1 MMITRTEQLKDTLF
15 NQRYGQ
21 EILKKSLTTERNLK
35 RQELDWITSNPDW
48 TVFTITVTFKNL
60 VPLETGRGMKLATKY
75 EYNKKVLTKIKK
87 RLCRLSN
94 YWDKVLPV
102 TDFYVY
108 EYDQTSFFKK
118 VSNNQSPHHIHGILP
133 IPNRVLHKFYNLETG
148 ELDKRLMKDLKS
160 LSKVSTFLIE
170 PLILDESE
178 SWFNYMLKDK
188 TPSDFN

>member
-1 MMITRTEQLKDTLF
+1 MMITRTEQLEDSLF

-21 EILKKSLTTERNLK
+21 EIVKKSLTTKRNLK
-35 RQELDWITSNPDW
+35 KQELEWITSNPDW
-48 TVFTITVTFKNL
+48 TTFTITVTFKNL
-60 VPLETGRGMKLATKY
+60 VPLETGQGMKLATRY

-108 EYDQTSFFKK
+108 EYDETSFFKK

-133 IPNRVLHKFYNLETG
+133 IPNRVLHKFYNIETG
-148 ELDKRLMKDLKS
+148 ELDKRLMKDLRS

-170 PLILDESE
+170 PLRLDEKD

-188 TPSDFN
+188 TLSEFN

>member
-1 MMITRTEQLKDTLF
+1 MITNTNQLKDTLH

-21 EILKKSLTTERNLK
+21 EIVKMSLMTERNLK
-35 RQELDWITSNPDW
+35 LKELDWITSNPDW

-60 VPLETGRGMKLATKY
+60 VPLETGQGMKLATKY

-94 YWDKVLPV
+94 NWDKVLPV
-102 TDFYVY
+102 TDFYIY
-108 EYDQTSFFKK
+108 EYDETSFFKK
-118 VSNNQSPHHIHGILP
+118 ISSNQSPHHIHGILP
-133 IPNRVLHKFYNLETG
+133 IPNRVLERFYNFSTG
-148 ELDKRLMKDLKS
+148 ELDKRLMKDLRS

-170 PLILDESE
+170 PLRLDEKE

-188 TPSDFN
+188 KISEIN

>member
-1 MMITRTEQLKDTLF
+1 MITRTEQLKDILF
-15 NQRYGQ
+15 NQRYAQ
-21 EILKKSLTTERNLK
+21 EILKKYLTTERNLK

-60 VPLETGRGMKLATKY
+60 VPLETGQGMKLATKY

-148 ELDKRLMKDLKS
+148 ELDKRIMKDLKS

-170 PLILDESE
+170 PLRLDEKE

>member
-21 EILKKSLTTERNLK
+21 EIVKKSLTTERNLK
-35 RQELDWITSNPDW
+35 RQEFDWIISNSDW

-60 VPLETGRGMKLATKY
+60 VPLETGQGMKLATKY

-102 TDFYVY
+102 TDFYIY

-118 VSNNQSPHHIHGILP
+118 ISNNQSPHHIHGILP
-133 IPNRVLHKFYNLETG
+133 IPNRVLHKFYNFETG
-148 ELDKRLMKDLKS
+148 ELDKRLMKDLRS

-170 PLILDESE
+170 PLRLDEKE

-188 TPSDFN
+188 SPSDFN

>member
-21 EILKKSLTTERNLK
+21 EIVKKSLTTERNLK

-60 VPLETGRGMKLATKY
+60 VPLETGQGMKLATKY

-118 VSNNQSPHHIHGILP
+118 VSHNQSPHHIHGILP

-148 ELDKRLMKDLKS
+148 ELDKRIMKDLKS

-170 PLILDESE
+170 PLRLDEKD

>member
-60 VPLETGRGMKLATKY
+60 VPLETGQGMKLATKY

-170 PLILDESE
+170 QLRLDERE

>member
-1 MMITRTEQLKDTLF
+1 MITRTEQLEDSLF

-21 EILKKSLTTERNLK
+21 EIVKKSLTTKRNLK
-35 RQELDWITSNPDW
+35 KQELEWITSNPDW
-48 TVFTITVTFKNL
+48 TTFTITVTFKNL
-60 VPLETGRGMKLATKY
+60 VPLETGQGMKLATRY

-108 EYDQTSFFKK
+108 EYDETSFFKK

-170 PLILDESE
+170 PLRLDEKD

-188 TPSDFN
+188 TLSEFN

>member
-21 EILKKSLTTERNLK
+21 EILKKSLMTERNLK

-60 VPLETGRGMKLATKY
+60 VPLETGQGMKLATKY

-94 YWDKVLPV
+94 YWKEVLPV

-170 PLILDESE
+170 PLRLDEKE

>member
-1 MMITRTEQLKDTLF
+1 MITRTKQLEDSLF

-21 EILKKSLTTERNLK
+21 EIVTKSLTTKRNLK
-35 RQELDWITSNPDW
+35 KQELEWITSNPDW
-48 TVFTITVTFKNL
+48 TTFTITVTFKNL
-60 VPLETGRGMKLATKY
+60 VSLETGQGMKLATRY

-108 EYDQTSFFKK
+108 EFDETSFFKK

-170 PLILDESE
+170 PLRLDEKD

-188 TPSDFN
+188 RLSEFN

>member
-1 MMITRTEQLKDTLF
+1 MMITRTEQLEDSLF

-21 EILKKSLTTERNLK
+21 EIVKKSLTTKRNLK
-35 RQELDWITSNPDW
+35 KHELEWITSNPDW
-48 TVFTITVTFKNL
+48 TTFTITVTFKNL
-60 VPLETGRGMKLATKY
+60 VPLETGQGMKLATRY

-108 EYDQTSFFKK
+108 EYDETSFFKK

-133 IPNRVLHKFYNLETG
+133 IPNRVLHKFYNIETG
-148 ELDKRLMKDLKS
+148 ELDKRLMKDLRS

-170 PLILDESE
+170 PLRLDEKD

-188 TPSDFN
+188 TLSEFN

>member
-1 MMITRTEQLKDTLF
+1 MMITRAEQLKDTLF

-21 EILKKSLTTERNLK
+21 EIVKKSLTTERNLK
-35 RQELDWITSNPDW
+35 IQELDWITSNPDW
-48 TVFTITVTFKNL
+48 TTFTITVTFKNL
-60 VPLETGRGMKLATKY
+60 VPLETGQGMKLATKY
-75 EYNKKVLTKIKK
+75 EYDKKVLTKIKK

-94 YWDKVLPV
+94 YWKEVLPI
-102 TDFYVY
+102 TDFYIY

-118 VSNNQSPHHIHGILP
+118 ISNNQSPHHIHGILP
-133 IPNRVLHKFYNLETG
+133 IPNRVLHKFYNFETG
-148 ELDKRLMKDLKS
+148 ELDKRLMKDLRS

-170 PLILDESE
+170 PLRLNEKE

>member
-35 RQELDWITSNPDW
+35 LQELDWITSNPEW

-60 VPLETGRGMKLATKY
+60 VPLETGQGMKLATKY

-102 TDFYVY
+102 TDFYIY
-108 EYDQTSFFKK
+108 EYDQSSFFKK

-133 IPNRVLHKFYNLETG
+133 VPNRVLHKFYNIETG
-148 ELDKRLMKDLKS
+148 ELDKRLMKDLRS

-170 PLILDESE
+170 PLRLDEKE

-188 TPSDFN
+188 AISDFN

>member
-60 VPLETGRGMKLATKY
+60 VPLETGQGMKLATKY

-170 PLILDESE
+170 PLRLDESE

>member
-1 MMITRTEQLKDTLF
+1 MMITRTEQLEDSLF

-21 EILKKSLTTERNLK
+21 EIVKKSLTTKRNLK
-35 RQELDWITSNPDW
+35 KQELEWITSNPDW
-48 TVFTITVTFKNL
+48 TTFTITVTFKNL
-60 VPLETGRGMKLATKY
+60 VPLETGQGMKLATRY

-108 EYDQTSFFKK
+108 EYDETSFFKK

-170 PLILDESE
+170 PLRLDEKD

-188 TPSDFN
+188 TLSEFN

>member
-1 MMITRTEQLKDTLF
+1 MITNTNQLKDNLH
-15 NQRYGQ
+15 NQRYGK
-21 EILKKSLTTERNLK
+21 EIVKKSLTTERNLK
-35 RQELDWITSNPDW
+35 RQELEWITTSPDW

-60 VPLETGRGMKLATKY
+60 VPLETSQGMKLATKY
-75 EYNKKVLTKIKK
+75 EYNKKVLTKIRK

-94 YWDKVLPV
+94 YWDKVLPI
-102 TDFYVY
+102 TDFYIY
-108 EYDQTSFFKK
+108 EYDQTSLFKK

-133 IPNRVLHKFYNLETG
+133 IPNRVLCKFYNFESG
-148 ELDKRLMKDLKS
+148 ELDKRLMKDLRS

-170 PLILDESE
+170 PLRLDERE

>member
-1 MMITRTEQLKDTLF
+1 MITRTEQLKDTLF

>member
-1 MMITRTEQLKDTLF
+1 MITRTEQLEDSLF

-21 EILKKSLTTERNLK
+21 EIVKKSLTTKRNLK
-35 RQELDWITSNPDW
+35 KQELEWITSNPDW
-48 TVFTITVTFKNL
+48 STFTITVTFKNL
-60 VPLETGRGMKLATKY
+60 VPLETGQGMKLATRY

-108 EYDQTSFFKK
+108 EYDETSFFKK

-170 PLILDESE
+170 PLRLDEKD

-188 TPSDFN
+188 TLNEFN

>member
-1 MMITRTEQLKDTLF
+1 MMITRTEQLEDSLF

-21 EILKKSLTTERNLK
+21 EIVKKSLTTKRNLK
-35 RQELDWITSNPDW
+35 KQELEWITSNPDW
-48 TVFTITVTFKNL
+48 STFTITVTFKNL
-60 VPLETGRGMKLATKY
+60 VPLETGQGMKLATRY

-108 EYDQTSFFKK
+108 EYDETSFFKK

-170 PLILDESE
+170 PLRLDEKD

-188 TPSDFN
+188 TLNEFN

>member
-60 VPLETGRGMKLATKY
+60 VPLETGQGMKLATKY

-170 PLILDESE
+170 PLRLDECE

>member
-1 MMITRTEQLKDTLF
+1 MITRTEHLEDSLF

-21 EILKKSLTTERNLK
+21 EIVKKSLTTKRNLK
-35 RQELDWITSNPDW
+35 KQELEWITSNPDW
-48 TVFTITVTFKNL
+48 TTFTITVTFKNL
-60 VPLETGRGMKLATKY
+60 VPLETGQGMKLATRY

-108 EYDQTSFFKK
+108 EYDETSFFKK

-170 PLILDESE
+170 PLRLDEKD

-188 TPSDFN
+188 TLSEFN

>member
-1 MMITRTEQLKDTLF
+1 M
-15 NQRYGQ
+15 
-21 EILKKSLTTERNLK
+21 KKSLTTERNLK
-35 RQELDWITSNPDW
+35 RQELEWITSNPDW
-48 TVFTITVTFKNL
+48 TSFTITVTFKNL
-60 VPLETGRGMKLATKY
+60 VPLETGQGMKLATKY

-94 YWDKVLPV
+94 YWKEVLPI

-108 EYDQTSFFKK
+108 EYDQSSFFKK

-133 IPNRVLHKFYNLETG
+133 VPNRVLHKFYNLETG
-148 ELDKRLMKDLKS
+148 ELDKRLMKDLRS

-170 PLILDESE
+170 PLRLDEKE

-188 TPSDFN
+188 TPNDFN

>member
-21 EILKKSLTTERNLK
+21 EILKKSLTTERSLK
-35 RQELDWITSNPDW
+35 KQELDWITSNPDW

-60 VPLETGRGMKLATKY
+60 VPLETGQGMKLATKY
-75 EYNKKVLTKIKK
+75 EYNKKVVTKIKK

-94 YWDKVLPV
+94 YWNEVLPV

-170 PLILDESE
+170 PLRLDEKE

-188 TPSDFN
+188 TPSEFN

>member
-1 MMITRTEQLKDTLF
+1 MMITRTDQLEDSLF

-21 EILKKSLTTERNLK
+21 EIVKKSLTTKRNLK
-35 RQELDWITSNPDW
+35 KQELEWITSNPDW
-48 TVFTITVTFKNL
+48 TTFTITVTFKNL
-60 VPLETGRGMKLATKY
+60 VPLETGQGMKLATRY

-108 EYDQTSFFKK
+108 EYDETSFFKK

-170 PLILDESE
+170 PLRLDEKD

-188 TPSDFN
+188 TLREFN

>member
-1 MMITRTEQLKDTLF
+1 MMITRTEQLEDSLF

-21 EILKKSLTTERNLK
+21 EIVKKSLTTKRNLK
-35 RQELDWITSNPDW
+35 KQELEWITSNPDW
-48 TVFTITVTFKNL
+48 TTFTITVTFKNL
-60 VPLETGRGMKLATKY
+60 VPLETGQGMKLATRY

-108 EYDQTSFFKK
+108 EYDEISFFKK

-170 PLILDESE
+170 PLRLVEKD

-188 TPSDFN
+188 TLSEFN

>member
-1 MMITRTEQLKDTLF
+1 MITRTEQLEDSLF

-21 EILKKSLTTERNLK
+21 EIVKKSLTTKRNLK
-35 RQELDWITSNPDW
+35 KQELEWITSNPDW
-48 TVFTITVTFKNL
+48 TTFTITVTFKNL
-60 VPLETGRGMKLATKY
+60 VPLETGQGMKLATRY

-108 EYDQTSFFKK
+108 EYDETSFFKK

-170 PLILDESE
+170 PLRLDEKD

-188 TPSDFN
+188 TFSEFN

>member
-1 MMITRTEQLKDTLF
+1 MITNTNQLKDTLF

-60 VPLETGRGMKLATKY
+60 VPLETGQGMKRATRY
-75 EYNKKVLTKIKK
+75 EYEKNVLTKIKK

-94 YWDKVLPV
+94 YWDKVLPI

-118 VSNNQSPHHIHGILP
+118 VSNNQSPHHTHGILP

-148 ELDKRLMKDLKS
+148 ELDKRLMKDLRS

-170 PLILDESE
+170 PLRMDKKE
-178 SWFNYMLKDK
+178 SWFNYMSKDK

>member
-1 MMITRTEQLKDTLF
+1 MITRTEQLEDSLF

-21 EILKKSLTTERNLK
+21 EIVTKSLTTKRNLK
-35 RQELDWITSNPDW
+35 KQELEWITTNPDW
-48 TVFTITVTFKNL
+48 TTFTITVTFKNL
-60 VPLETGRGMKLATKY
+60 VPLETGQGMKLATRY

-108 EYDQTSFFKK
+108 EYDETSFFKK

-133 IPNRVLHKFYNLETG
+133 IPNRVLHKFYNIETG

-170 PLILDESE
+170 PLRLDEKV

-188 TPSDFN
+188 TLSEFN

>member
-1 MMITRTEQLKDTLF
+1 MMIIRTEQLKDTLF

-48 TVFTITVTFKNL
+48 TVFTITVTFRNL
-60 VPLETGRGMKLATKY
+60 VPLETGQGMKLATKY

-94 YWDKVLPV
+94 YWDKVLPI
-102 TDFYVY
+102 TDFYIY

-118 VSNNQSPHHIHGILP
+118 VSNSQSPHHIHGILP

-148 ELDKRLMKDLKS
+148 EMDKRLMKDLRS
-160 LSKVSTFLIE
+160 LSRVSTFLIE
-170 PLILDESE
+170 PLRLDEKE